1 MTNSKIITLQ
11 EKKDELHKILEN
23 YSQWSQVEIW
33 IAGTAPIMRE
43 YFPNHLEKFT
53 EYCRQPKLLTIPSD
67 RPTATYN
74 YALDQNEYYTPDLA
88 TINIRRKTNKEREQ
102 NAIKKLLNFLDTL
115 IQQFNSSELISNN
128 SEDILT
134 ILEKIFSR
142 FHRINL
148 KLQNR
153 HDNRPTIKIDDE
165 YDVQDL
171 LHALL
176 TLYFDDI
183 RSEEFTN
190 SSAGRNSRIDFLLKR
205 EKVMIEVKKTRQGLQ
220 DRKLGDEIKIDISSY
235 KYPEASTLV
244 FFVYDPDALIQ
255 NANAIIDDLENLSKE
270 ELSVRVFIYPRH

>member
-1 MTNSKIITLQ
+1 MTNPKIIILQ
-11 EKKDELHKILEN
+11 EKKDELNKILDN
-23 YSQWSQVEIW
+23 YSQWSEVEIW
-33 IAGTAPIMRE
+33 IAGITSIIKLQFPQYFEEFDLYCKKPIWTHLPRVSTRRMYSFDEGDFSRST
-43 YFPNHLEKFT
+43 PNSGLNDQNKAIEQASNKNKGKDAI
-53 EYCRQPKLLTIPSD
+53 RKLLT
-67 RPTATYN
+67 
-74 YALDQNEYYTPDLA
+74 
-88 TINIRRKTNKEREQ
+88 
-102 NAIKKLLNFLDTL
+102 FLDTL

-153 HDNRPTIKIDDE
+153 HDNRPTIRIDDE

-205 EKVMIEVKKTRQGLQ
+205 EKGQWFSLIKG
-220 DRKLGDEIKIDISSY
+220 RKDYWAKD
-235 KYPEASTLV
+235 
-244 FFVYDPDALIQ
+244 
-255 NANAIIDDLENLSKE
+255 
-270 ELSVRVFIYPRH
+270 